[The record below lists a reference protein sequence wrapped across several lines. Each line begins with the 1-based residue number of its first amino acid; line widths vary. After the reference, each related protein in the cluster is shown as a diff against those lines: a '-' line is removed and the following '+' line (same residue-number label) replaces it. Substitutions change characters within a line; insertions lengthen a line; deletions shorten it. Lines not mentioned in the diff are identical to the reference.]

1 MSVTEKDFI
10 LRAIKQ
16 IGDTIA
22 RIAGLRAGG
31 QNDEALLMVQESV
44 DGILGPMAK
53 MIEGLDAASAA
64 MLLESPD
71 RIRAYGLLVAERAI
85 TRSAAGDVA
94 RAPKDRLRAIELLS
108 AWTQKTS
115 SMDGDVR
122 HALEQLRDG

>member
-10 LRAIKQ
+10 LRMIKQ

-31 QNDEALLMVQESV
+31 QIDQALLMVQESV
-44 DGILGPMAK
+44 DGILGPMAQ
-53 MIEGLDAASAA
+53 MIESLDAASAA

-85 TRSAAGDVA
+85 TRRAAGDVA

-115 SMDGDVR
+115 SMDDDVR